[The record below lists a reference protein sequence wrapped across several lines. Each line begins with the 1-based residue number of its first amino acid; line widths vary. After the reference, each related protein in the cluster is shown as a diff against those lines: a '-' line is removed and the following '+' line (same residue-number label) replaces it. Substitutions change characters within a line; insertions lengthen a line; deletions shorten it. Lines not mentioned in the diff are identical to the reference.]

1 MTDWKKYHLIV
12 KGKIKGIGTKDQMWK
27 RGQMIRPFTTDW
39 SVSSVSKEIS
49 NLPDMDKFLEDL
61 EEELQNDE

>member
-12 KGKIKGIGTKDQMWK
+12 KGKIKGTGSKDQMWK
-27 RGQMIRPFTTDW
+27 RGQMLRPFTTDW

-49 NLPDMDKFLEDL
+49 NLPNMVKFLEDF
-61 EEELQNDE
+61 EKEIKNDE

>member
-12 KGKIKGIGTKDQMWK
+12 KGKIKGTGTRDQMWQ
-27 RGQMIRPFTTDW
+27 RGQMLRPLTTDW

-49 NLPDMDKFLEDL
+49 NLPDMDEFLKNF
-61 EEELQNDE
+61 EEELKNDE